1 MKLLNR
7 KPLYILLLL
16 LTLPSCAAPRKAIE
30 EVPPPEVKPQME
42 PGPFAISDVAVD
54 PRTFS
59 PTKGEK
65 VTITYKLSQPGKSI
79 IKIFDPD
86 MYLVRELP
94 GEVDK
99 PGLNMVIWDGRD
111 LGGRV
116 VPDGAYFFIIEA
128 LDSERS
134 LATYDPVTF
143 SGGESLVPVKLTYD
157 QKARVVRYQLSRDAW
172 VKIRAGI
179 SGGPLLKTIVNLA
192 PRLAGENEEF
202 WDGRDDSGNLEIIG
216 RRDWKLMVEA
226 ISLPENSVIAVG
238 NEKYDY
244 FEYTNVIA
252 ADRPRKINRS
262 VARGEKWLLGLPT
275 DRLVRLGM
283 QPRFRFELTQ
293 AIAKTETQLPIV
305 RGKVPFLIILDEEV
319 KRYVTEQRYEIVFFV
334 DFRFAGEV
342 DEGYSPYRW
351 VWDSRTTRNGEHI
364 ITVNVA
370 TLTGQVESASL
381 KVLVKN

>member
-7 KPLYILLLL
+7 KLPYILLLI
-16 LTLPSCAAPRKAIE
+16 LTLVSCAVPRKAVE
-30 EVPPPEVKPQME
+30 DVPPPEVKPELE
-42 PGPFAISDVAVD
+42 PGPFAISDIAVES
-54 PRTFS
+54 RTFRPS
-59 PTKGEK
+59 NGET
-65 VTITYKLSQPGKSI
+65 VSITYKLSRPGKAI

-86 MYLVRELP
+86 MYLIRDLT

-99 PGLNMVIWDGRD
+99 PGLNRVIWDGRD

-116 VPDGAYFFIIEA
+116 VPDGAYFFVIEA

-143 SGGESLVPVKLTYD
+143 SGGESIAPVELTFD
-157 QKARVVRYQLSRDAW
+157 RATGLVRYQLTRDAW

-192 PRLAGENEEF
+192 PRLVGENEEF
-202 WDGRDDSGNLEIIG
+202 WDGKDDSGHVEIIG
-216 RRDWKLMVEA
+216 QKDWKLMAEA

-238 NEKYDY
+238 NEEYDY
-244 FEYTNVIA
+244 FEYTNVMA
-252 ADRPRKINRS
+252 SDRPRKSNRS

-283 QPRFRFELTQ
+283 QPRFRFELPQ
-293 AIAKTETQLPIV
+293 AIAKTETQIPIV
-305 RGKVPFLIILDEEV
+305 RGKVPFLIILDKEV

-334 DFRFAGEV
+334 DFRFGGEV
-342 DEGYSPYRW
+342 DEGYSPYKW

-370 TLTGQVESASL
+370 TLTGQVESVSL
-381 KVLVKN
+381 KVLVNN

>member
-1 MKLLNR
+1 MKLFNHKL
-7 KPLYILLLL
+7 PYILFLV
-16 LTLPSCAAPRKAIE
+16 LTMVSCAAPRKAIE
-30 EVPPPEVKPQME
+30 EVPTPEVKPEME

-59 PTKGEK
+59 PSNGET

-86 MYLVRELP
+86 MYLVRDLS

-99 PGLNMVIWDGRD
+99 PGLNTVIWDGRD
-111 LGGRV
+111 FGGRV
-116 VPDGAYFFIIEA
+116 VPDGAYFFVIEA
-128 LDSERS
+128 LDFERS

-143 SGGESLVPVKLTYD
+143 SGGESLVPVELTYD
-157 QKARVVRYQLSRDAW
+157 QEARVVNYQIARDAW

-179 SGGPLLKTIVNLA
+179 SGGPLLKNIVNWT
-192 PRLAGENEEF
+192 PSLAGENEEV

-216 RRDWKLMVEA
+216 RRDWKLMAEA
-226 ISLPENSVIAVG
+226 ISLPENSIIAVG
-238 NEKYDY
+238 NEEYDY

-252 ADRPRKINRS
+252 SDRPRKNNRS

-275 DRLVRLGM
+275 NRLVRLGM
-283 QPRFRFELTQ
+283 QPRFRFEIPQ
-293 AIAKTETQLPIV
+293 AIAKTEAHPPIV
-305 RGKVPFLIILDEEV
+305 RGKVPFIVILDEKV

-351 VWDSRTTRNGEHI
+351 IWDSRTTRNGEHI

-381 KVLVKN
+381 KVLVQN

>member
-1 MKLLNR
+1 MKLMNCKL
-7 KPLYILLLL
+7 PYILLLV
-16 LTLPSCAAPRKAIE
+16 LTLLSCAAPRKAVE
-30 EVPPPEVKPQME
+30 EVPPPQVKPEME
-42 PGPFAISDVAVD
+42 PGPFAISDIAVD
-54 PRTFS
+54 SRTFS
-59 PTKGEK
+59 PSNGEK
-65 VTITYKLSQPGKSI
+65 VTITYKLSRPGKTI

-86 MYLVRELP
+86 MYLVRDLP

-99 PGLNMVIWDGRD
+99 PGLNRVIWDGRD
-111 LGGRV
+111 LEGRV
-116 VPDGAYFFIIEA
+116 VPDGAYFFVIEA

-143 SGGESLVPVKLTYD
+143 SGGESLVPVKLNYD
-157 QKARVVRYQLSRDAW
+157 QETGVVRYKLARDAW

-192 PRLAGENEEF
+192 PRLAGENEEV
-202 WDGRDDSGNLEIIG
+202 WDGRDDSGNVEIIHK
-216 RRDWKLMVEA
+216 RDWKLMAEA
-226 ISLPENSVIAVG
+226 ISLPENSIIAVG
-238 NEKYDY
+238 NEEHDY

-252 ADRPRKINRS
+252 PDRPRKSNRS

-283 QPRFRFELTQ
+283 RPRFRFELPQ
-293 AIAKTETQLPIV
+293 DILKTKALVPLL
-305 RGKVPFLIILDEEV
+305 RGKVPFEVLLDEEV

-342 DEGYSPYRW
+342 DEGYSPYTW
-351 VWDSRTTRNGEHI
+351 IWDSRTTRNGEHI

-381 KVLVKN
+381 KVMVNN

>member
-1 MKLLNR
+1 MLV
-7 KPLYILLLL
+7 
-16 LTLPSCAAPRKAIE
+16 LTLVSCAAPRKAIE
-30 EVPPPEVKPQME
+30 EVPPPEVKPDME
-42 PGPFAISDVAVD
+42 PGPFAISDIAVD
-54 PRTFS
+54 SRTFS
-59 PTKGEK
+59 PINGET
-65 VTITYKLSQPGKSI
+65 VTITYKLSRPGKAI

-86 MYLVRELP
+86 MYLVRDLP

-99 PGLNMVIWDGRD
+99 PGLNRVIWDGRD

-116 VPDGAYFFIIEA
+116 VPDGAYFFVIEA

-134 LATYDPVTF
+134 LVTYDPVTF

-157 QKARVVRYQLSRDAW
+157 QETRVVRYKLARDAW

-179 SGGPLLKTIVNLA
+179 SGGPMLKTIVNLA
-192 PRLAGENEEF
+192 PRLAGEKEEV
-202 WDGRDDSGNLEIIG
+202 WDGKDDSGNLEIIYK
-216 RRDWKLMVEA
+216 RDWKLMVEA

-238 NEKYDY
+238 NEEYDY
-244 FEYTNVIA
+244 FEYRNVIA
-252 ADRPRKINRS
+252 SDRPRKSNRS

-283 QPRFRFELTQ
+283 RPRFRFELPQ
-293 AIAKTETQLPIV
+293 DILKTKALVPLL
-305 RGKVPFLIILDEEV
+305 RGKVPFEVLLDEEV

-342 DEGYSPYRW
+342 DEGYSPYTW
-351 VWDSRTTRNGEHI
+351 IWDSRTTRNGEHI

-381 KVLVKN
+381 KVMVNN